1 LLRRGD
7 GEPVELQTVT
17 ALAHL
22 ISIARDIPMG
32 ELHGGAIVVVV
43 VLVARMTCRRAGEE
57 VAEGNGL
64 NGDGCSAIA
73 APRSQGC
80 PGLLAGKE
88 GEALAQ
94 PWGTTPA
101 QLRLRAGVGWVLEAQ
116 LARGRGGCP
125 ERDEG
130 LVRGNE
136 RAGCNA
142 KAFALCV

>member
-1 LLRRGD
+1 
-7 GEPVELQTVT
+7 
-17 ALAHL
+17 
-22 ISIARDIPMG
+22 MG
-32 ELHGGAIVVVV
+32 ELHGGAMVVVV

-57 VAEGNGL
+57 VAEGDGL

-80 PGLLAGKE
+80 PGLLAWKE

-101 QLRLRAGVGWVLEAQ
+101 QLRAQSRRGVGVGGPAGEGA
-116 LARGRGGCP
+116 GGCP

-142 KAFALCV
+142 KALCVCDSPL